1 MNKFEEKQ
9 FNIRELVGI
18 SKGSMDEHL
27 KLYSGYVKHA
37 NIIREKIEVMSSEIE
52 KNAFVINELQR
63 RFSFEFNGMRN
74 HEIYF
79 SSLEG
84 EASELAEESPLR
96 DEITEQW
103 GSFEAWLELFKQIA
117 KTRGV
122 GWAVLY
128 FDPASGQMMN
138 GWIDQQHLGQ
148 LNGANPVLMID
159 MWEHSF
165 VSDYQPSG
173 KGQYIE
179 DFFTNL
185 NWSVIEEN
193 YNKAIK

>member
-96 DEITEQW
+96 DKITEQW